1 MAVRERPESVL
12 DHRYRVLNQLGA
24 GGMGTVYRAYDRM
37 TGQQVA
43 IKRVNL
49 GANAGNVTVCVA
61 LAREFHLLAS
71 LRHPNIIRVSD
82 YGFDEQGQPY
92 YVMTLIEDACTVYEA
107 GKSRDLIGKVS
118 LILDMLQALVYLHR
132 RNILHRDLKPDNA
145 LVDAAGQLRLV
156 DFGLSQEGATGEEVS
171 GTLAYMPPEAL
182 TSDPV
187 SPASDLYS
195 VGVIAYEL
203 LTGKL
208 PFDVRRATPSLRQ
221 VIAMPPDLSPL
232 VQHGALAT
240 VIGRMLAKDPADRY
254 GSAAEAMLAL
264 CAAVDIPLPEETRG
278 IRESFLGAAKFVGR
292 TAELATLNA
301 ALNAATG
308 SAWLVGGEAGVG
320 KSRLIEEVRIQA
332 LVKGLT
338 VLRGQAVEG
347 GGLPCQ
353 VLRDVLPSLVLG
365 CEVSPLEASVLL
377 PILPNIGR
385 LLDREVPPAPELD
398 PVLMETRL
406 KHTLVD
412 LVRRQETPLLIIL
425 EDLHW
430 ADDTYDLIEPLI
442 GLEAQ
447 YPIVVIG
454 TYRSDEAPRLPERLP
469 GMQTVHLA
477 RLAADEVQTL
487 AEYMLA
493 DTTPTLIQ
501 FLLNQTE
508 GNAFF
513 IVDLLRTLAEDA
525 GRLDNIGQLEL
536 SDELL
541 SQGVLS
547 VAERRLAR
555 VPVEYH
561 RALRL
566 AAVIGREIHPELLTP
581 ADFRWIDYGLES
593 AILEIADGRL
603 QFAHDRIR
611 EGILHLTDP
620 DELSQLHAEAARAL
634 EQAFAHDQLYDAI
647 LARHWAAAHDE
658 TQELHYTLAAGQ
670 QAIRLNQFTAARTYY
685 ERALF
690 LLPDD
695 DPRTVGAVEQLG
707 KLYHTIGQFEDVLT
721 LYTHLL
727 ALPQIP
733 VERRIEA
740 MVTLADAMRRC
751 GNPENAEALLV
762 QALELAQV
770 NNYPTGQARA
780 LTARAL
786 MKLQQEAFSE
796 ALTLLEQAVKLQQGG
811 DAISEYEA
819 LRAQLTAHFAQGN
832 ILKVIELS
840 EICLAKSLALGS
852 ANRIALDY
860 NNLGVVNMLIQNLEQ
875 SRAYFA
881 QAEALAREI
890 GNTWVVALAQ
900 SNRTFNYIQA
910 GDLENALIHFARTVK
925 IAQDYH
931 ILHIQTGAI
940 FLAAMLKRLLDE
952 RVTAVAWMAVALTQ
966 PALEPDVR
974 RMTRLMLDAVQS
986 ELSAEDYAV
995 GLTLGAALTVDDVYA
1010 AIRAELLPA

>member
-1 MAVRERPESVL
+1 MLARESQDLVL
-12 DHRYRVLNQLGA
+12 AQRYRLLNKLGA

-37 TGQQVA
+37 TGQHVA

-49 GANAGNVTVCVA
+49 GANVGNLTVCVS

-71 LRHPNIIRVSD
+71 LRHPNIIQVSD

-92 YVMTLIEDACTVYEA
+92 YVMTLVDEA
-107 GKSRDLIGKVS
+107 VTIYAAGQSRDLVGNIK

-145 LVDAAGQLRLV
+145 LVDSAGQLRLV
-156 DFGLSQEGATGEEVS
+156 DFGLSMEGAVSEEVS

-187 SPASDLYS
+187 SPSSDLYS

-208 PFDVRRATPSLRQ
+208 PFDVRRASVFLRQ
-221 VIAMPPDLSPL
+221 VITTPPDLTPL
-232 VQHGALAT
+232 ETHGALAA
-240 VIGRMLAKDPADRY
+240 VIGRLLAKDPTDRY
-254 GSAAEAMLAL
+254 ATASEAIGAL

-292 TAELATLNA
+292 AAELATLSA
-301 ALNAATG
+301 ALHAKRG

-332 LVKGLT
+332 LVKG
-338 VLRGQAVEG
+338 VSVMRGQAVEG

-385 LLDREVPPAPELD
+385 LLGREVLPAPELD
-398 PVLMETRL
+398 PQLAESRL

-412 LVRRQETPLLIIL
+412 IVRRQDRPLLLIL

-430 ADDTYDLIEPLI
+430 ADDTLDMIVPLI
-442 GLEAQ
+442 GLETN
-447 YPIVVIG
+447 YPLVLLA
-454 TYRSDEAPRLPERLP
+454 TYRSDEAPRLPERLE
-469 GMQTVHLA
+469 GMNPLLLA

-487 AEYMLA
+487 AEFMLA

-513 IVDLLRTLAEDA
+513 IVDLLQTLAEDA

-536 SDELL
+536 SDALL

-566 AAVIGREIHPELLTP
+566 AAVIGRELYPALITP
-581 ADFRWIDYGLES
+581 ADFRWIDYALET
-593 AILEIADGRL
+593 AILEVADGRL

-620 DELSQLHAEAARAL
+620 AELRELHAEAAQAL
-634 EQAFAHDQLYDAI
+634 EQAFAHDPLYDAI
-647 LARHWAAAHDE
+647 LARHWAAAQDE

-670 QAIRLNQFTAARTYY
+670 HAVRLNQFTAAQAYF
-685 ERALF
+685 ERALV
-690 LLPDD
+690 LLRDD

-707 KLYHTIGQFEDVLT
+707 KLYHTIGKFEDAQT
-721 LYTHLL
+721 LYKHLL
-727 ALPQIP
+727 ALPHLEVKQ
-733 VERRIEA
+733 RIEA

-751 GNPENAEALLV
+751 GRPERAEALLIRAM
-762 QALELAQV
+762 QLADAYQDEQ
-770 NNYPTGQARA
+770 GKARA
-780 LTARAL
+780 LTAHAII
-786 MKLQQEAFSE
+786 KLNDDAIDE
-796 ALTLLEQAVKLQQGG
+796 ALALLDQAVTLHTGG

-819 LRAQLTAHFAQGN
+819 LRTQLAVHFAQGN
-832 ILKVIELS
+832 ILKIIELS
-840 EICLAKSLALGS
+840 EICLAKSSALGS

-860 NNLGVVNMLIQNLEQ
+860 NNLGVVNMLIQNYEQ

-881 QAEALAREI
+881 QAEALAREV
-890 GNTWVVALAQ
+890 GNTWVVALVQ
-900 SNRTFNYIQA
+900 SNLTFNYIQA
-910 GDLENALIHFARTVK
+910 GDLEQALTYFARTVK
-925 IAQDYH
+925 IAHDYH
-931 ILHIQTGAI
+931 IQHIISGTI
-940 FLAAMLKRLLDE
+940 FLAAMIKRLLEE
-952 RVTAVAWMAVALTQ
+952 RVTAVAWMVVALAQ
-966 PALEPDVR
+966 PSLEPDVR
-974 RMTRLMLDAVQS
+974 RLCRLMLDATRADMPP
-986 ELSAEDYAV
+986 EEYAQ
-995 GLTLGAALTVDDVYA
+995 GLALGEALTVTEVYTRM
-1010 AIRAELLPA
+1010 RAELLPA